1 MAIFRR
7 FGWARDLIAGFGKA
21 NAGNVAMIFAIAAVP
36 IVGSIGTAVDYAQA
50 SDIKSR
56 LQAALDAALLA
67 GTTQPSAQQ
76 VSTASAV
83 FSGNYSGKYGTTATA
98 AFTQNANGSLSGT
111 ANSSVKTSFLGVF
124 GIPSIAVSATGTA
137 TTATSGTQ
145 TKSNVCI
152 LLVNPLK
159 SQALLVNSGAKI
171 TAPNCEIDVLSTQNP
186 AAMFNDTLSVNNI
199 CIKGSTIVK
208 NGGATPPATT
218 SCAAISDPFA
228 NKLPTVTVGST
239 CDFTNQTYPLNNGPT
254 SVTLNPGTYCGSTNF
269 NGSGTLTLNPGLYI
283 IKSGAMTFNSGWTI
297 TGTGVTFYLVDQN
310 ATITF
315 NGGVN
320 ATLSAPTTGTY
331 ANILMFE
338 PPGLSN
344 TNLPINGSSGDSFTG
359 LFYLPS
365 RDVTINS
372 VSNVTGNNVTMVFS
386 TLILD
391 KTNWSIS
398 PGALGMSRATGTGTS
413 TGVAHLS
420 N

>member
-1 MAIFRR
+1 MIIFRR

-21 NAGNVAMIFAIAAVP
+21 NTGNVAMIFAVAALP
-36 IVGSIGTAVDYAQA
+36 IVGAIGTAVDYSQV

-56 LQAALDAALLA
+56 LQTSLDVALLA
-67 GTTQPSAQQ
+67 GSTQPSAQQ

-83 FSGNYSGKYGTTATA
+83 FTGNYSGKYGTIATA
-98 AFTQNANGSLSGT
+98 AFAQNANGSLSGT

-124 GIPSIAVSATGTA
+124 GVPSIAVSATGTA
-137 TTATSGTQ
+137 TTATAAAQ
-145 TKSNVCI
+145 TRSNVCI
-152 LLVNPLK
+152 LLVNTLK
-159 SQALLVNSGAKI
+159 SQALLVNSGAKV
-171 TAPNCEIDVLSTQNP
+171 TGPNCEIDVLSTQSP
-186 AAMFNDTLSVNNI
+186 AAMFNDTLNVQNI

-208 NGGATPPATT
+208 NGAANPPATT

-228 NKLPTVTVGST
+228 STLPTVTVGST
-239 CDFTNQTYPLNNGPT
+239 CDFTNQVYPQNNAT

-269 NGSGTLTLNPGLYI
+269 NGSGTLTLNPGLYV
-283 IKSGAMTFNSGWTI
+283 IKNGAMIFNSGWII

-320 ATLSAPTTGTY
+320 ANLSAPTSGTY

-338 PPGLSN
+338 PAGLSN
-344 TNLPINGSSGDSFTG
+344 SNLPINGSSGDSFSG

-372 VSNVTGNNVTMVFS
+372 VSNVTANSVTMVFS
-386 TLILD
+386 TLILNS
-391 KTNWSIS
+391 TNWSIA
-398 PGALGMSRATGTGTS
+398 PGALAMSRSTGTSTS

-420 N
+420 K